1 MSFDPVLLEI
11 LNNRV
16 AAIADEMKTSL
27 KRASRSMFVKEAEDF
42 GVGLIGLDGH
52 IFGYPPSASTQ
63 FVIDSDAK
71 ATLRGVPDLEPG
83 DVIVANDPYRTQ
95 GFATHLPDIQ
105 MLKPYFD
112 GDRIV
117 AYGWCFCHFTD
128 IGGRVPSSISPT
140 STDLFQE
147 GIIIP
152 PMKIVRRGRL
162 NQDFVTIFSANC
174 RIPEVNMGDIHAM
187 IGALGIGERRIA
199 EVVERYGADT
209 IIDAQTALQDY
220 AADKARAVLRLIP
233 DGAYEFWDYMDDD
246 AVSSIPVRLRV
257 RMTVKD
263 GQVDLDVTD
272 SDPQVGGAYNVPTD
286 GRRNYWFTMR
296 LTNFLLTHD
305 PTIAQNAGMYRHISV
320 NSPPGT
326 IMNAEFP
333 DPVGIRQATAR
344 RINDAM
350 VGALLKAAPDKMVAP
365 SCGSGAPF
373 ALAEYDAAG
382 AKRDVKVIEPL
393 RGGMGALMGRD
404 GVDVRDVTNTNMSNH
419 PIEQVESEAAV
430 IIREWD
436 ARPDSG
442 GAGAWRG
449 GVGQRLTV
457 EFLRDGGVILA
468 RGMDRLRFPRLRRPW
483 RQAGAHVPRHPQHRT
498 GQRARDRQAR
508 RPAGKT
514 AAIRSPS
521 SARAAAGSAI
531 PSLAIWRGLTGT
543 WWRGSLPRRG
553 PSGTTGSS
561 STAMATST
569 RPRPAS
575 CGPPGSRTT
584 ATAHF
589 DFGPDREAWE
599 AVFDDDIMR
608 RLNRGLYALP
618 RSVRKD
624 TRRRIFETAVPG
636 LPKPGSGSIAEALS
650 DPDAVRAR
658 LEATMA
664 DAFDSAADRQ
674 AAQ

>member
-83 DVIVANDPYRTQ
+83 DVIVANCPYRTE

-105 MLKPYFD
+105 MLKPYFH

-140 STDLFQE
+140 NTDLFQE

-187 IGALGIGERRIA
+187 IGALGIGERRVVD
-199 EVVERYGADT
+199 VVERYGGDT

-246 AVSSIPVRLRV
+246 AVSAIPVRLRV
-257 RMTVKD
+257 RMTVRD

-272 SDPQVGGAYNVPTD
+272 SDPQVGGAYNVPTQ

-320 NSPPGT
+320 TSPAGT

-350 VGALLKAAPDKMVAP
+350 VGALLKAAPDKMSAP

-442 GAGAWRG
+442 GAGTWRG

-457 EFLRDGGVILA
+457 EFLRDGGTILA
-468 RGMDRLRFPRLRRPW
+468 RGMDRLRFPAFGVHGAKPAEMFRAILNVGQDSERDIGKLDAHPVNRGDSITFLSPGGSGFGDPFV
-483 RQAGAHVPRHPQHRT
+483 RDPAHVRNDLVEGFVT
-498 GQRARDRQAR
+498 AEGAARDYGVALDRDGR
-508 RPAGKT
+508 VDE
-514 AAIRSPS
+514 AATGDL
-521 SARAAAGSAI
+521 RAA
-531 PSLAIWRGLTGT
+531 RVKDN
-543 WWRGSLPRRG
+543 RH
-553 PSGTTGSS
+553 
-561 STAMATST
+561 
-569 RPRPAS
+569 
-575 CGPPGSRTT
+575 
-584 ATAHF
+584 AHF

-624 TRRRIFETAVPG
+624 TRRRIFETAVPD
-636 LPKPGSGSIAEALS
+636 LPKPGSGSIAAALA
-650 DPDAVRAR
+650 DPDAVRGR
-658 LEATMA
+658 LEAAMA
-664 DAFDSAADRQ
+664 EAFDSAADRQ
-674 AAQ
+674 ATQ

>member
-83 DVIVANDPYRTQ
+83 DVIVANCPYRTE

-105 MLKPYFD
+105 MLKPYFH

-140 STDLFQE
+140 NTDLFQE

-187 IGALGIGERRIA
+187 IGALGIGERRVVD
-199 EVVERYGADT
+199 VVERYGGDT

-233 DGAYEFWDYMDDD
+233 DGACEFWDYMDDD
-246 AVSSIPVRLRV
+246 AVSAIPVRLRV
-257 RMTVKD
+257 RMTVRD

-272 SDPQVGGAYNVPTD
+272 SDPQVGGAYNVPTQ

-320 NSPPGT
+320 TSPAGT

-350 VGALLKAAPDKMVAP
+350 VGALLKAAPDKMSAP

-404 GVDVRDVTNTNMSNH
+404 GVDARDVTNTNMSNH

-442 GAGAWRG
+442 GAGTWRG

-457 EFLRDGGVILA
+457 EFLRDGGTILA
-468 RGMDRLRFPRLRRPW
+468 RGMDRLRFPAFGVHGAKPAEMFRAILNVGQDSERDIGKLDAHPVNRGDSITFLSPGGSGFGDPFV
-483 RQAGAHVPRHPQHRT
+483 RDPAHVRNDLVEGFVT
-498 GQRARDRQAR
+498 AEGAARDYGVALDRDGR
-508 RPAGKT
+508 VDE
-514 AAIRSPS
+514 AATGDL
-521 SARAAAGSAI
+521 RAA
-531 PSLAIWRGLTGT
+531 RVKDN
-543 WWRGSLPRRG
+543 RH
-553 PSGTTGSS
+553 
-561 STAMATST
+561 
-569 RPRPAS
+569 
-575 CGPPGSRTT
+575 
-584 ATAHF
+584 AHF

-624 TRRRIFETAVPG
+624 TRRRIFETAVPD
-636 LPKPGSGSIAEALS
+636 LPKTGSGSIAAALA
-650 DPDAVRAR
+650 DPDAVRGR
-658 LEATMA
+658 LEAAMA
-664 DAFDSAADRQ
+664 EAFDSAADRQ

>member
-1 MSFDPVLLEI
+1 MAFDPVLLEI

-16 AAIADEMKTSL
+16 AAIADEMKTAL

-52 IFGYPPSASTQ
+52 IFGYPPTASTQ
-63 FVIDSDAK
+63 FVIDSDAS
-71 ATLRGVPDLEPG
+71 ATLALVPDLEPG
-83 DVIVANDPYRTQ
+83 DVIVANCPYRTE

-112 GDRIV
+112 GDRII

-140 STDLFQE
+140 NTELYQE

-152 PMKIVRRGRL
+152 PMKVVRRGEL
-162 NQDFVTIFSANC
+162 NRDFVTIFSANC

-187 IGALGIGERRIA
+187 IGALNIGARRIG
-199 EVVERYGADT
+199 EVVERYDADT
-209 IIDAQTALQDY
+209 LVAAQGALQDY
-220 AADKARAVLRLIP
+220 AAAKARAVLRMIP
-233 DGAYEFWDYMDDD
+233 DGAYEFWDFMDDD
-246 AVSSIPVRLRV
+246 AVSAVPVRLRV
-257 RMTVKD
+257 RMTVED
-263 GQVDLDVTD
+263 GEVDLDVTET
-272 SDPQVGGAYNVPTD
+272 DPQVAGAYNVPTL
-286 GRRNYWFTMR
+286 GKRNYWFTMR

-320 NSPPGT
+320 TSPEGT
-326 IMNAEFP
+326 VMNAEFP

-344 RINDAM
+344 RINDAV
-350 VGALLKAAPDKMVAP
+350 VGALLNAAPDKMVTP

-373 ALAEYDAAG
+373 ALAEYDAVG

-419 PIEQVESEAAV
+419 PVEQVETEAAV

-436 ARPDSG
+436 VRPDSG
-442 GAGAWRG
+442 GAGCWRG

-457 EFLRDGGVILA
+457 EFLRDGGIILA
-468 RGMDRLRFPRLRRPW
+468 RGMDRLRFPAFGVHGAKPAEMFRAILNVSQESERDVGKLDAQPVDRGDTITFLTPGASGFGDPFEREPERVLRDVVEGFVTLDGARQDYGVAIEEGAVDEVATRRLRTSRV
-483 RQAGAHVPRHPQHRT
+483 RDNRHAQ
-498 GQRARDRQAR
+498 
-508 RPAGKT
+508 
-514 AAIRSPS
+514 
-521 SARAAAGSAI
+521 
-531 PSLAIWRGLTGT
+531 
-543 WWRGSLPRRG
+543 
-553 PSGTTGSS
+553 
-561 STAMATST
+561 
-569 RPRPAS
+569 
-575 CGPPGSRTT
+575 
-584 ATAHF
+584 F

-599 AVFDDDIMR
+599 AVFDDDTMR
-608 RLNRGLYALP
+608 RLNRGLHALP

-624 TRRRIFETAVPG
+624 VRRRLFETAVPD
-636 LPKPGSGSIAEALS
+636 LPKPGSGSIADALA

-658 LEATMA
+658 LDAAMEA
-664 DAFDSAADRQ
+664 AFGAVADRE

>member
-83 DVIVANDPYRTQ
+83 DVIVANCPYRTE

-105 MLKPYFD
+105 MLKPYFH

-140 STDLFQE
+140 NTDLFQE

-187 IGALGIGERRIA
+187 IGALGIGERRVVD
-199 EVVERYGADT
+199 VVERYGGDT

-233 DGAYEFWDYMDDD
+233 DGACEFWDYMDDD
-246 AVSSIPVRLRV
+246 AVSAIPVRLRV
-257 RMTVKD
+257 RMTVRD

-272 SDPQVGGAYNVPTD
+272 SDPQVGGAYNVPTQ

-320 NSPPGT
+320 TSPAGT

-350 VGALLKAAPDKMVAP
+350 VGALLKAAPDKMSAP

-442 GAGAWRG
+442 GAGTWRG

-457 EFLRDGGVILA
+457 EFLRDGGTILA
-468 RGMDRLRFPRLRRPW
+468 RGMDRLRFPAFGVHGAKPAEMFRAILNVGQDSERDIGKLDAHPVNRGDSITFLSPGGSGFGDPFV
-483 RQAGAHVPRHPQHRT
+483 RDPAHVRNDLVEGFVT
-498 GQRARDRQAR
+498 AEGAARDYGVALDRDGR
-508 RPAGKT
+508 VDE
-514 AAIRSPS
+514 AATGDL
-521 SARAAAGSAI
+521 RAA
-531 PSLAIWRGLTGT
+531 RVKDN
-543 WWRGSLPRRG
+543 RH
-553 PSGTTGSS
+553 
-561 STAMATST
+561 
-569 RPRPAS
+569 
-575 CGPPGSRTT
+575 
-584 ATAHF
+584 AHF

-624 TRRRIFETAVPG
+624 TRRRIFETAVPD
-636 LPKPGSGSIAEALS
+636 LPKTGSGSIAAALA
-650 DPDAVRAR
+650 DPDAVRGR
-658 LEATMA
+658 LEAAMA
-664 DAFDSAADRQ
+664 EAFDSAADRQ